1 MNELLLEFENALPE
15 VQQEDG
21 SGGQGQG
28 RRGQKRKRTERFPMP
43 EEEQRQLLDRA
54 IEGNV
59 EAALDEDELDAQV
72 RAAHQEQAETRP
84 KRRRLNSSTQ
94 SDRDRDRDRD
104 HEEDGPAQMEETDIR
119 PSSCIVCSWE
129 RKQLPLDFMKKADIL
144 FVTLRQNVLVRDAE
158 KAAVPNFLD
167 GLQALFDWYAR
178 QGRLTGCL
186 LWYSQN
192 IGRQSVLRHF
202 HQCNTSVVLR
212 NKILADQVFNK
223 IVTIMPHVLCYEMA
237 PGPDGTPAIRPA
249 LDPVQVGCLLKMHS
263 LWSKLLTFRVH
274 DSPYFQTDSY
284 IPNEMLRVKGRATIH
299 AHKLKMGD
307 TTALPVEEQ
316 RAEVVYAAENSVVN
330 KLERVL
336 QRATAQQAGAD
347 DPGSDALSTAPSV
360 DAAFGMDQDL
370 GIEQDELENL
380 E

>member
-1 MNELLLEFENALPE
+1 MMNDLLAEFENALPDIQE
-15 VQQEDG
+15 EDG
-21 SGGQGQG
+21 SGQGQG
-28 RRGQKRKRTERFPMP
+28 RRRQKRKRVERFPMP
-43 EEEQRQLLDRA
+43 EEEQRELLERA

-59 EAALDEDELDAQV
+59 EEALEEDELDAQV
-72 RAAHQEQAETRP
+72 RAAHEEESRP
-84 KRRRLNSSTQ
+84 KRRRVNT
-94 SDRDRDRDRD
+94 SDLA
-104 HEEDGPAQMEETDIR
+104 EEGRGRVQAEETDIR

-144 FVTLRQNVLVRDAE
+144 FITLRQTILTRDPE

-167 GLQALFDWYAR
+167 GLFALFDWYAR
-178 QGRLTGCL
+178 QGKLKGCL

-192 IGRQSVLRHF
+192 INRQSVLKHF
-202 HQCNTSVVLR
+202 HECNTSVVLR
-212 NKILADQVFNK
+212 NKILADQVFK
-223 IVTIMPHVLCYEMA
+223 KMITILPHVLCYEMA
-237 PGPDGTPAIRPA
+237 PGPGYDGAPIIRPA
-249 LDPVQVGCLLKMHS
+249 MDPVQVGCLIKMHS

-274 DSPYFQTDSY
+274 DSPYFQTDTY
-284 IPNEMLRVKGRATIH
+284 IPNEMLRVKGRAAIH

-307 TTALPVEEQ
+307 TSALPVEEQ

-330 KLERVL
+330 KLEKVL
-336 QRATAQQAGAD
+336 QKVTEQQAGAD

-370 GIEQDELENL
+370 GLDQDELESL